1 MNILLN
7 PELEK
12 LVAKKVRSGEYETP
26 EAVVQEALQL
36 LLEWDARDL
45 RETRDAVQRA
55 LKQSV
60 RGEGVSLEEFDEK
73 MRSKYGIPR

>member
-12 LVAKKVRSGEYETP
+12 LVVEKVRSGECETP
-26 EAVVQEALQL
+26 EAVVREALHL
-36 LLEWDARDL
+36 LLEWNAQVL
-45 RETRDAVQRA
+45 RESREAVKRA
-55 LKQSV
+55 IKQSE
-60 RGEGVSLEEFDEK
+60 RGEGISLEEFDER

>member
-12 LVAKKVRSGEYETP
+12 LVVEKVRSGEYETP
-26 EAVVQEALQL
+26 EAVVQDALHL
-36 LLEWDARDL
+36 FLEWDAQEL

-55 LKQSV
+55 LKHSEL
-60 RGEGVSLEEFDEK
+60 GEGISLEEFDGK